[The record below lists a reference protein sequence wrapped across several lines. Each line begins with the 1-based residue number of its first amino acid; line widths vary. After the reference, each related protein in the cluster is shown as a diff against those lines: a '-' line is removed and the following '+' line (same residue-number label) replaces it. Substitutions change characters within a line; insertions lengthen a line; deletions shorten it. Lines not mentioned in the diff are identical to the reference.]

1 MSELLQLLNLEDVAD
16 KRCSIEISKT
26 CKKKTAKVPPYI
38 PSTTTPREILRD
50 CVNLKSVLKKQFL
63 RALAEYCADNEEK
76 DFLKSVSSKEGSVL
90 YNNLIM
96 VKGLSLLDILK
107 LCSSCKP
114 PFSLIVENLTR
125 LLPRPY
131 SITNSMLK
139 SNDEITVIF
148 TVLNKEPGVVTN
160 MLVEKCRK
168 GSETILMYLRELN
181 YFRYAAEDYEKNQ
194 ILIAIGSGLAP
205 FLGFLQQK
213 EYMMMNEENTK
224 KSGITWLLVGASSE
238 QAVIH
243 REQLMQWQSQNV
255 IVKFV
260 EAHSRVTNARYHY
273 VQDCLEDNS
282 QEVVELLMK
291 PETVLYVCADGG
303 EISKSLE
310 KSLQGILSK
319 ELSINEEETIEMIK
333 ELRATKKYR
342 EDIWT

>member
-1 MSELLQLLNLEDVAD
+1 MVELLQLLHLENVAD
-16 KRCSIEISKT
+16 TRCSIEISKT

-38 PSTTTPREILRD
+38 PSITTPREILRD

-76 DFLKSVSSKEGSVL
+76 DFLKSISSKEGSVL
-90 YNNLIM
+90 YNDLIM

-139 SNDEITVIF
+139 SNDEITFIF

-168 GSETILMYLRELN
+168 GSESILMYLREPN
-181 YFRYAAEDYEKNQ
+181 NFRYAAEDYERNQ

-213 EYMMMNEENTK
+213 EYMMMTEENSK
-224 KSGITWLLVGASSE
+224 KSGITWLLVGATSE
-238 QAVIH
+238 QAVIY
-243 REQLMQWQSQNV
+243 RQQLMQWQSQNV

-260 EAHSRVTNARYHY
+260 EAHSRVTNSRYHY
-273 VQDCLEDNS
+273 VQDYLEDNS

-310 KSLQGILSK
+310 KSLQSILSK
-319 ELSINEEETIEMIK
+319 EMSINEENTIEIIK
-333 ELRATKKYR
+333 DLRATKKYR